1 MNMIILFWMSLV
13 CMCCEWRSA
22 GAKRLDY
29 TGYSFDSFVSEFERE
44 YVRDSAEWRRR
55 ETIFEKHLQFIERQN
70 ENYKNNASTWWAGVN
85 EFADWSEEEMSQL
98 RGYTPPS
105 PEMLQGEEAEFFG
118 DLPPSIDWRSKGVV
132 TAVKQQGG
140 CGGCWSFSSV
150 QAVESAL
157 AISTGKLL
165 TLSPQ
170 NLISCVRNP
179 DQCGGKG
186 GCEGATAELGLAYV
200 KEHGLSTEED
210 YPYAGK
216 DASCKQT
223 TAAATINGTV
233 KVKSNDA
240 RQLMLALV
248 QHGPVAISAAAKM
261 WNFYSGGVFD
271 SSPLEKHCDFDID
284 HAVQLVGYGYDDSL
298 KKAYWTVRNSW
309 GAKFG
314 EGGYIRLLREPLNET
329 RCGVDPTPSHGIC
342 GKGAS
347 CTCPPSPTY
356 CGTCG
361 LLSDSWFPTGA
372 RLTSFT

>member
-1 MNMIILFWMSLV
+1 M
-13 CMCCEWRSA
+13 
-22 GAKRLDY
+22 
-29 TGYSFDSFVSEFERE
+29 
-44 YVRDSAEWRRR
+44 
-55 ETIFEKHLQFIERQN
+55 
-70 ENYKNNASTWWAGVN
+70 
-85 EFADWSEEEMSQL
+85 
-98 RGYTPPS
+98 
-105 PEMLQGEEAEFFG
+105 
-118 DLPPSIDWRSKGVV
+118 
-132 TAVKQQGG
+132 
-140 CGGCWSFSSV
+140 
-150 QAVESAL
+150 ESAL

-200 KEHGLSTEED
+200 KEHGLSTERGL
-210 YPYAGK
+210 PICRK

-298 KKAYWTVRNSW
+298 KKTYWTVRNSW
-309 GAKFG
+309 GSEIR

-329 RCGVDPTPSHGIC
+329 RCGVDPTPSHKDMWQGRELHM
-342 GKGAS
+342 
-347 CTCPPSPTY
+347 PSISNLLRNMWFALRLVVSH
-356 CGTCG
+356 GREG
-361 LLSDSWFPTGA
+361 LLLLLDNYIMNNYI
-372 RLTSFT
+372 R